1 MIMRISESWMRLWR
15 NRLAISGLA
24 LVLGLCAAALLA
36 HWLAPYD
43 PDFID
48 LKQVLMPPSPA
59 HLLGTDTLGRDVLSR
74 IIFGA
79 RVSLLVGFVAVGIA
93 TLIGVLVGALA
104 GYYGGVLDQILMR
117 LVDLMLCFPTIFL
130 ILAVIAVLGPSIWN
144 IMAVIG
150 LTSWM
155 GVARLVRA
163 EFLSLRERE
172 FVVAARALGAS
183 DARLIWRHLLPNAL
197 TPVMVSATL
206 GVAGAILVES
216 SLSFLGL
223 GVQPPTPSW
232 GNMLTMGKDNIEIA
246 WWLSVFPGLAILVT
260 VMSYNLLGEG
270 IREAIDPRVRDWFPG
285 APDLFTNPLNN
296 PLLRVTPSLAAEE
309 FGPPGASCR
318 KIRHQSRN
326 IRGYYLTSREQ

>member
-1 MIMRISESWMRLWR
+1 MIKREFWARFRR
-15 NRLAISGLA
+15 NRLAISGLILVTGMFVVA
-24 LVLGLCAAALLA
+24 LAAS
-36 HWLAPYD
+36 WLSPYD
-43 PDFID
+43 PELIN
-48 LKQVLMPPSPA
+48 LKEVLMPPSPS
-59 HLLGTDTLGRDVLSR
+59 HLLGTDVLGRDVLSR

-104 GYYGGVLDQILMR
+104 GYYRGWLDQVFMR
-117 LVDLMLCFPTIFL
+117 LVDVMLCFPVFFL
-130 ILAVIAVLGPSIWN
+130 ILAVIAFLGPNIWN
-144 IMAVIG
+144 IMVVIG

-172 FVVAARALGAS
+172 FVVAAQSLGAS

-216 SLSFLGL
+216 ALSFLGL

-232 GNMLTMGKDNIEIA
+232 GNILTMGKDNIEIA

-270 IREAIDPRVRDWFPG
+270 IREAIDPR
-285 APDLFTNPLNN
+285 LK
-296 PLLRVTPSLAAEE
+296 E
-309 FGPPGASCR
+309 
-318 KIRHQSRN
+318 
-326 IRGYYLTSREQ
+326 